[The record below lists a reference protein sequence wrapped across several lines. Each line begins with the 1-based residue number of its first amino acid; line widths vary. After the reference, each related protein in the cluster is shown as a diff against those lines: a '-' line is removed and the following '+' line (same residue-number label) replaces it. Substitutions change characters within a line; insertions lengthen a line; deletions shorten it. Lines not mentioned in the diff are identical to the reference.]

1 MKTKT
6 VLITGCSTGIGRDL
20 LNPLLKQG
28 WRVLATMRNVESRRA
43 AFESELAQF
52 PELLSLHE
60 LDITDSA
67 GRAAIAQLIDSNFD
81 GKLDALVNNAG
92 FGLFGAVEDLSE
104 EQIRSQLEV
113 NLVGLILLT
122 QTLLP
127 ALRAAKGR
135 IINLSSLVGTQS
147 LPLMTLYC
155 TSKFAVEG
163 FSEGLYYELKKQ
175 GVQVAMV
182 KPGGHR
188 TKFGANLTWG
198 VRSRDPQSVYAR
210 DTAAFRAT
218 LATSLEEDGPPPDG
232 VVRKIVAL
240 LTMRKMPLR
249 NRVGAD
255 AIGAHLLRS
264 ILPEAVF
271 LPLSWA
277 IMRSMLK
284 DR

>member
-6 VLITGCSTGIGRDL
+6 VLITGCSTGIGRAL
-20 LNPLLKQG
+20 LEPLLKQG
-28 WRVLATMRNVESRRA
+28 WRVIATMRNVAGRRA
-43 AFESELAQF
+43 ALESELACY
-52 PELLSLHE
+52 PGLLSLHE
-60 LDITDSA
+60 LDVTASVE
-67 GRAAIAQLIDSNFD
+67 RQAIVQYIDQTCE

-92 FGLFGAVEDLSE
+92 FGLFGALEDLSE

-113 NLVGLILLT
+113 NVFGLILLT
-122 QTLLP
+122 QALLP

-198 VRSRDPQSVYAR
+198 ARSFDPNSVYAR
-210 DTAAFRAT
+210 DTAAFSAT
-218 LATSLEEDGPPPDG
+218 LAKSLEEDGPPPDG

-240 LTMRKMPLR
+240 LNMRKMPLR
-249 NRVGAD
+249 NRVGVD

-264 ILPEAVF
+264 LLPEALF

-284 DR
+284 GR

>member
-1 MKTKT
+1 
-6 VLITGCSTGIGRDL
+6 
-20 LNPLLKQG
+20 
-28 WRVLATMRNVESRRA
+28 MRNVEARRA
-43 AFESELAQF
+43 TFEAEITRY
-52 PELLSLHE
+52 PDLLSLHE
-60 LDITDSA
+60 LDVTKGSDREAMVGVIQQRCE
-67 GRAAIAQLIDSNFD
+67 GR
-81 GKLDALVNNAG
+81 LDALVNNAG

-113 NLVGLILLT
+113 NVTGLILLT
-122 QTLLP
+122 QALLP
-127 ALRAAKGR
+127 ALRASKGR

-163 FSEGLYYELKKQ
+163 FSEGLYYELKQQ

-198 VRSRDPQSVYAR
+198 VRSLDPTSVYAK
-210 DTAAFRAT
+210 DTAAFSAT
-218 LATSLEEDGPPPDG
+218 LARSLEEDGPPPDG
-232 VVRKIVAL
+232 VVKKIVSL
-240 LTMRKMPLR
+240 LHMRKMPLR
-249 NRVGAD
+249 NRVGVD
-255 AIGAHLLRS
+255 AVGAHLLRS
-264 ILPEAVF
+264 LLPEVLF